1 MANLWE
7 EEHQEKEE
15 IVIVP
20 MIDVMLF
27 LLTFFVLLTINS
39 ISLNG
44 KQLSVPA
51 SKYTDLL
58 PRVKNVKIYLTKNN
72 LVYVDSNK
80 YPYSLNDLTSYF
92 QNIKKQLKDSKDIN
106 AYIVPDKDANVQT
119 LVNVMDHIQQA
130 GISNISVV
138 NKQS

>member
-7 EEHQEKEE
+7 EEHHEKEE
-15 IVIVP
+15 IHIVP

-51 SKYTDLL
+51 SKYTDPL
-58 PRVKNVKIYLTKNN
+58 PRVKNIKVYLMKDN
-72 LVYVDSNK
+72 LVYIGSNK
-80 YPYSLNDLTSYF
+80 YPYSLNNLTSFF
-92 QNIKKQLKDSKDIN
+92 QNLKNQSKDANNIN
-106 AYIVPDKDANVQT
+106 VYIVPDKNANVQT
-119 LVNVMDHIQQA
+119 LVNVMDHIQQV
-130 GISNISVV
+130 GISNISIV

>member
-7 EEHQEKEE
+7 EEHHEKEE
-15 IVIVP
+15 IHIVP

-51 SKYTDLL
+51 SKYTDPL
-58 PRVKNVKIYLTKNN
+58 PRTKNVKVYLTSNN
-72 LVYVDSNK
+72 LVYVGSNK
-80 YPYSLNDLTSYF
+80 YPYSLDNLSSYF
-92 QNIKKQLKDSKDIN
+92 QNLRNQYKDTNDVN
-106 AYIVPDKDANVQT
+106 VYIVPDKDANVQT

>member
-15 IVIVP
+15 IHIVP

-51 SKYTDLL
+51 SKYTDPL
-58 PRVKNVKIYLTKNN
+58 PRVKNVKVYLTKNN
-72 LVYVDSNK
+72 LVYVGSNK
-80 YPYSLNDLTSYF
+80 YPYSLDGLSSYF
-92 QNIKKQLKDSKDIN
+92 QNLKNQYKEANNIN
-106 AYIVPDKDANVQT
+106 VYIVPDKNANVQT

-130 GISNISVV
+130 GISNISIV

>member
-15 IVIVP
+15 IHIVP

-51 SKYTDLL
+51 SKYTVPL
-58 PRVKNVKIYLTKNN
+58 PRIKNVKIYLTKNN
-72 LVYVDSNK
+72 LVYVGSNK

-92 QNIKKQLKDSKDIN
+92 QNIKKQVKDSKDIN
-106 AYIVPDKDANVQT
+106 VYIVPDKDANVQT

>member
-15 IVIVP
+15 IHIVP

-44 KQLSVPA
+44 KQLSVPS
-51 SKYTDLL
+51 SKYADPL
-58 PRVKNVKIYLTKNN
+58 PRVKNVKVYLTKDN
-72 LVYVDSNK
+72 LVYVGSNK
-80 YPYSLNDLTSYF
+80 YPYSLNNLSSYF
-92 QNIKKQLKDSKDIN
+92 ENLKNEYKDTNNIN
-106 AYIVPDKDANVQT
+106 VYIVPDKDANVQT

-130 GISNISVV
+130 GISNISIV